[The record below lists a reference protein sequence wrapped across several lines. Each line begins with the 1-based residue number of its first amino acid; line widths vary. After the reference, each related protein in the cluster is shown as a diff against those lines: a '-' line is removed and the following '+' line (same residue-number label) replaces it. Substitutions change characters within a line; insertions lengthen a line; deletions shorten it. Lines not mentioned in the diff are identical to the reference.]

1 MLAYAA
7 NAPRNAE
14 RRSSPNALLAIIAG
28 HVALVALVMSAK
40 MDLPARIVDGRITLI
55 PIRPVEPPP
64 PPNQPQPPTAHS
76 HLSTVTQPQPNVP
89 LPPIETVPVDP
100 TPTNPILDP
109 RPGPSIDPPPV
120 PRPTPAPT
128 SIGARLLTSGDAL
141 KPPYPQAKLLAEQEA
156 TLKLRLTID
165 ERGRVTAVDPVGRA
179 DPAFLDAARRH
190 LLAHWRFQPASE
202 GGRAIAS
209 STVITLRFQLDG

>member
-7 NAPRNAE
+7 NAPRTAE

-40 MDLPARIVDGRITLI
+40 MDLPVRILDGPITLI
-55 PIRPVEPPP
+55 PIRPIDPPP
-64 PPNQPQPPTAHS
+64 PPDRPQPASHS

-89 LPPIETVPVDP
+89 LPPIDTVPVDP
-100 TPTNPILDP
+100 NPPTPIVDSW
-109 RPGPSIDPPPV
+109 PGQSVDPPPV
-120 PRPTPAPT
+120 PHPVPAT
-128 SIGARLLTSGDAL
+128 VSVAARLLTSGEAL

-165 ERGRVTAVDPVGRA
+165 DHGRVVAVDPVGHA

-190 LLAHWRFQPASE
+190 LLAHWRYQPASE
-202 GGRAIAS
+202 GGRTVVS
-209 STVITLRFQLDG
+209 TTVITLRFQLNG

>member
-76 HLSTVTQPQPNVP
+76 QLSTVTQPQPNVP
-89 LPPIETVPVDP
+89 LPPTQIRCV
-100 TPTNPILDP
+100 
-109 RPGPSIDPPPV
+109 
-120 PRPTPAPT
+120 
-128 SIGARLLTSGDAL
+128 
-141 KPPYPQAKLLAEQEA
+141 KPCS
-156 TLKLRLTID
+156 RN
-165 ERGRVTAVDPVGRA
+165 V
-179 DPAFLDAARRH
+179 AA
-190 LLAHWRFQPASE
+190 AS
-202 GGRAIAS
+202 
-209 STVITLRFQLDG
+209 LRFFGSKKPR